1 MQLEKRGVVLRM
13 LQLPEAVLAEIKLG
27 WGGQVCVE
35 AEFDVE
41 LATVVRISASALV
54 SLVSYAASTMNNNS

>member
-1 MQLEKRGVVLRM
+1 M